1 MISNASYA
9 STSSTGGCG
18 GRSCQGAQEPLQPY
32 LDSGRE
38 EQPARILQGNGNSG
52 SVIAV
57 SSNVSTPFSDSSDI
71 SRSDHLP
78 TEGDSGRGGGGY
90 GGRSDMSAVLP
101 LTNRLAHG
109 GLSRRGADIH
119 LNLHPAATQ
128 VVAKISVLI
137 HQMGTCG

>member
-1 MISNASYA
+1 M
-9 STSSTGGCG
+9 
-18 GRSCQGAQEPLQPY
+18 
-32 LDSGRE
+32 DSGRE

-71 SRSDHLP
+71 SRLDHLP

-90 GGRSDMSAVLP
+90 GGRSDMSAFLP

-109 GLSRRGADIH
+109 GFSRRGADNSSQ
-119 LNLHPAATQ
+119 LAPSCDSGRGEN
-128 VVAKISVLI
+128 ISAYSPDGNVWI
-137 HQMGTCG
+137 GAGSTNNVPMGHSGL